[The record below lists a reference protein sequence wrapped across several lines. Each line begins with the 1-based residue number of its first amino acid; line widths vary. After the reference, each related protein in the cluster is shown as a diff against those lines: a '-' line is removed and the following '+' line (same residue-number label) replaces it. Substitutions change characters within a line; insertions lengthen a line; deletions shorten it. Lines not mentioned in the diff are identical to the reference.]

1 MRNTWQEAGGTMA
14 AAFGVA
20 ACTPRREGIAVMGQ
34 LIAGLV
40 LFIGVHLIPTLP
52 TLKARLTNTVGNLG
66 YQAVFGLGSLAGLVL
81 ISMGYDDARYVVP
94 TGLAPPPTWVKH
106 IVLLLMLPAMIAI
119 AAAYIPSRIRDVL
132 QHPMLV
138 AIKIWALAHLIA
150 NYDDGAAILLFGG
163 FLAWAV
169 YDRISV
175 KKRALTGENVRGP
188 VGSAS
193 AGLMGDI
200 AVVAVGLLAYVT
212 VAFWFHP
219 QIMGYAIIGS

>member
-1 MRNTWQEAGGTMA
+1 MR
-14 AAFGVA
+14 
-20 ACTPRREGIAVMGQ
+20 RRDHGRAQDLGDIMGQ

-52 TLKARLTNTVGNLG
+52 DLKARLAATLGGIG
-66 YQAVFGLGSLAGLVL
+66 YQAVFGFASLAGLVL
-81 ISMGYDDARYVVP
+81 ITLGYDDARYVMP

-106 IVLLLMLPAMIAI
+106 VVLLLMLPAMIAI
-119 AAAYIPSRIRDVL
+119 VAAYVPSRIRDML

-175 KKRALTGENVRGP
+175 KRRARSGENVRGP
-188 VGSAS
+188 IGA
-193 AGLMGDI
+193 ATTGLMGDI
-200 AVVAVGLLAYVT
+200 AVIVLGLGAYVA

-219 QIMGYAIIGS
+219 QILGYAIVGG